1 MSNNTFFS
9 WVGSEEA
16 FVDEINIRHFEH
28 VVLGRFGG
36 NSSAGQYKN
45 EDGCLVWVDKKQDL
59 EFVVLLDAHHTAES
73 AELVLNSIESLKDE
87 LSTSFT
93 LPIKDTFKSVSS
105 LLLSTFESSRFK
117 NACQK
122 IQGETAFLCVVRKDK
137 YIWWL
142 SIGDCVF
149 HLYHPELAMLKEFQQ
164 NQRSF
169 YEWIGKTNTFDLE
182 VPCYSMGT
190 KELRKG
196 KNHLFLTTDG
206 LIECPNGNYNDP
218 REIFFRFES
227 STNEQ
232 GVLDLLKEIKEK
244 KVRDSTTIL
253 SWMVD
258 SKEVGCLPSE

>member
-1 MSNNTFFS
+1 MSNNPFFS
-9 WVGSEEA
+9 WVGSQET

-45 EDGCLVWVDKKQDL
+45 EDACTVWVDKSRDL
-59 EFVVLLDAHHTAES
+59 EFVVLLDAHDTAES
-73 AELVLNSIESLKDE
+73 AELVLNTIRSLKDD
-87 LSTSFT
+87 LLISLTF
-93 LPIKDTFKSVSS
+93 PIKETFKRVSNI
-105 LLLSTFESSRFK
+105 LLETFESSHFK
-117 NACQK
+117 KACQK
-122 IQGETAFLCVVRKDK
+122 TQGETAFLCVVRKEK

-142 SIGDCVF
+142 SVGDCVL
-149 HLYHPELAMLKEFQQ
+149 HLNHPELAILGEYQQ

-190 KELRKG
+190 KELRQG
-196 KNHLFLTTDG
+196 KSHLLLTTDG

-218 REIFFRFES
+218 REIFRRFES
-227 STNEQ
+227 SSNEQ
-232 GVLDLLKEIKEK
+232 GVLNLLTDIKEK
-244 KVRDSTTIL
+244 NVRDSTTIL

-258 SKEVGCLPSE
+258 SNGVGALPSG